1 MTLHIY
7 PSSDYS
13 PSFCIAAARILELE
27 GGYSDDPED
36 PGHATKYG
44 ISQRSN
50 PNVDLNELTR
60 NGAVEIYH
68 QSYWL
73 PLQLDSLPSPSIAT
87 LVLNGAVLFGV
98 YGATRAIQRGLN
110 DITPKPQLKIDGI
123 YGPLTKVTL
132 ISACQLHPILT
143 WLAIAS
149 SFKLRAAFVAGDN
162 PTSRKFRESWC
173 SRFTASLE
181 NRVNLHIG

>member
-1 MTLHIY
+1 MTVHIL

-13 PSFCIAAARILELE
+13 PAFCIAAARILELE
-27 GGYSDDPED
+27 GVYSDDPSD

-44 ISQRSN
+44 ISQRAN
-50 PNVDLNELTR
+50 PNVDLTKLTY

-73 PLQLDSLPSPSIAT
+73 PLQLDSLPSTSIAT

-123 YGPLTKVTL
+123 YGPLTQVTL

-143 WLAIAS
+143 WHAIAS

-162 PTSRKFRESWC
+162 PTCRKFREGWC
-173 SRFTASLE
+173 ARFTAPLE
-181 NRVNLHIG
+181 NRVSLHIS